1 MSDQATERA
10 AALWAEGQR
19 WDEVLGALRAEG
31 CSKNDSIRATVEV
44 LRLSLSAAKRLV
56 HGSGAWL
63 DTREADERWHE
74 ELVGELRPQ
83 VVPPQR

>member
-10 AALWAEGQR
+10 AALWAEGHR
-19 WDEVLGALRAEG
+19 WDEVLSALRAEG

-44 LRLSLSAAKRLV
+44 LRLSLGAAKRLV
-56 HGSGAWL
+56 HGSEAWL
-63 DTREADERWHE
+63 DARESDERWHD

-83 VVPPQR
+83 VLPPQR

>member
-1 MSDQATERA
+1 MSVQATERA
-10 AALWAEGQR
+10 ASLWAKGHR
-19 WDEVLGALRAEG
+19 WDEVLRALRAEG
-31 CSKNDSIRATVEV
+31 RSKNDSIRATVEV

-56 HGSGAWL
+56 HGSEAWL
-63 DTREADERWHE
+63 DAREPDERWHD